1 MKLVDPSGN
10 EITSKENESA
20 KELEKQLSGK
30 IEDMLE
36 PVMNKIKLS
45 GAQVPQQQLMQISSA
60 AQQMLFNRMIYN
72 LLVKAGIEDISEVLS
87 EDDVEELSTSLKN
100 QIKIADPEEQESQQ
114 DQMAKMQEMMKQQ
127 QQQNNPEA

>member
-10 EITSKENESA
+10 EVTSKENKDA

-30 IEDMLE
+30 IEEMLE
-36 PVMNKIKLS
+36 PVMNKIQLS

-72 LLVKAGIEDISEVLS
+72 LLIKAGIEDISEVLS

-100 QIKIADPEEQESQQ
+100 QIQISEPGEQQ
-114 DQMAKMQEMMKQQ
+114 DKMEQMKEMMKQ